1 MGMCGGLFW
10 SILDQKELTNVPRP
24 KEFTVTLT
32 AGDRA
37 KLTRVVSSGRHPAR
51 MITRARVLLAL
62 DETAGPAP
70 DRRVV
75 AERVGTSESTV
86 YLVAKA
92 FDTCRPGRGCDR
104 TQGAG

>member
-1 MGMCGGLFW
+1 M
-10 SILDQKELTNVPRP
+10 PRA

-62 DETAGPAP
+62 DEA
-70 DRRVV
+70 RRRRRIGGWWLNASVPRR
-75 AERVGTSESTV
+75 ARCN
-86 YLVAKA
+86 LVAKA
-92 FDTCRPGRGCDR
+92 FA
-104 TQGAG
+104 TQLGGSRRYRAQEAPRLRWSRR